1 MKKQDVPELPLNLFD
16 VPMQVRRRSVLVV
29 QADGLVLNILPL
41 VSEEETGI
49 SPVEVLD
56 FLVQTEHTASR
67 IRPVWL
73 PEISRSLKETRVLEL
88 NHIGDYGRWSCV
100 FIPCSQ
106 TNAVFIIVEDM
117 SDLDV
122 ATERLR
128 VAETIFR
135 KSPSGILVMDATPTI
150 LYANEAVT
158 AITGYAPGELIGKNP
173 RILRS
178 PRHERP
184 FLEQVWRQ
192 LMDNG
197 YWEGEAWGKR
207 KGGMEFPQWL
217 IVMGVR
223 DKEGKPF
230 RLVAI
235 FRDITRNKQQEE
247 FMQYLAR
254 QDVLTGLPHRN
265 HFSRLINESV
275 KEAVKTETGA
285 AVGML
290 DLDEF
295 NLINRTHGHR
305 FGDLLLRKVSER
317 LVELQ
322 DGRVVFG
329 RLGGDEFGVLIK
341 NVVDQDD
348 LKQVCERILAQF
360 DKPFLTDRGSLY
372 LTGGLGVALFPEH
385 GKRADILQKHA
396 EAAMRASKRSGR
408 NRWRSYQKKMD
419 EKSEIHLQLKSDLH
433 RAVKQNE
440 FILHYQPR
448 IDIRDSRI
456 QGAECLIRWKHPQSG
471 KVMPDFFIPLAEESD
486 LILPIGGWVLEKA
499 VQQMVNWRQSGFEI
513 DTLSINVSARQ
524 LYRGDLLGLMAE
536 LIRKHQVSP
545 ELLELELTESAVLD
559 DLDHAV
565 SVLSELRQLG
575 VRIAM
580 DDFGTGYSSLNYLR
594 LLPLDTLKIERSFV
608 RDLMT
613 ESGSRAVIRTLFQ
626 LARDLNLRTVAEGV
640 ETAEQYRFLREAG
653 CDEIQGFLVSA
664 SLPAPEFSRFVE
676 QFDTGTLLTYNG
688 QNVLEESGGS
698 NA

>member
-1 MKKQDVPELPLNLFD
+1 MKDNVPELPLNLFD
-16 VPMQVRRRSVLVV
+16 VSVQVRDRRVLTVNRDGHV
-29 QADGLVLNILPL
+29 LSTISLNGPDDGGIDPVEMMAFLIESEGDGL
-41 VSEEETGI
+41 
-49 SPVEVLD
+49 
-56 FLVQTEHTASR
+56 R
-67 IRPVWL
+67 IRPEWRDAVQECL
-73 PEISRSLKETRVLEL
+73 AEDRAMERDHVGEF
-88 NHIGDYGRWSCV
+88 GRWSIV
-100 FIPCSQ
+100 LIPFGTEQ
-106 TNAVFIIVEDM
+106 TVSIIVEDL
-117 SDLDV
+117 SELDI
-122 ATERLR
+122 AAERLR

-135 KSPSGILVMDATPTI
+135 KSPSGILVMDAIPTI

-192 LMDNG
+192 IMDNG
-197 YWEGEAWGKR
+197 YWEGETWAKR

-217 IVMGVR
+217 IVMAVR
-223 DKEGKPF
+223 NPEGEPY
-230 RLVAI
+230 RLVAT

-265 HFSRLINESV
+265 HFSRLINDSL
-275 KEAVKTETGA
+275 KHARQTEDQV

-317 LVELQ
+317 LVEME
-322 DGRVVFG
+322 DERIAFG
-329 RLGGDEFGVLIK
+329 RLGGDEFGLLIRY
-341 NVVDQDD
+341 VEGEAD
-348 LKQVCERILAQF
+348 LEHVCERVLAQF
-360 DKPFLTDRGSLY
+360 DKPFLTERGSLY
-372 LTGGLGVALFPEH
+372 LTVGLGMASFPDN

-396 EAAMRASKRSGR
+396 EAAMRASKRAGR
-408 NRWRSYQKKMD
+408 NRWRLYVKKMD
-419 EKSEIHLQLKSDLH
+419 EESEIHLQLKSDLH

-448 IDIRDSRI
+448 IDVQNSRI
-456 QGAECLIRWKHPQSG
+456 EGAECLIRWKHPQSG
-471 KVMPDFFIPLAEESD
+471 KVMPDYFIPLAEESD
-486 LILPIGGWVLEKA
+486 LILPIGRWVLEKA
-499 VQQMVNWRQSGFEI
+499 IQQLVSWRTSGFNVA
-513 DTLSINVSARQ
+513 TLSVNVSPRQ
-524 LYRGDLLGLMAE
+524 LYRGDLLGLVGE
-536 LIRKHQVSP
+536 LIRKHQAP
-545 ELLELELTESAVLD
+545 PGCLELELTESAVLD

-565 SVLSELRQLG
+565 NVLSDLRQLG

-613 ESGSRAVIRTLFQ
+613 ESDSRAVIRTLFQ

-640 ETAEQYRFLREAG
+640 ESVEQYRFLRDAG
-653 CDEIQGFLVSA
+653 CDEVQGFLLSA
-664 SLPAPEFSRFVE
+664 SLPAPEFYRFVQ
-676 QFDTGTLLTYNG
+676 QFDIGQLKEYNG
-688 QNVLEESGGS
+688 KTGAGEK
-698 NA
+698 